1 MPQLDYAAWSR
12 GLALVL
18 RHRPPPGMRD
28 DGFVLVDEARAHIYR
43 HPSEAQIARIVATSS
58 KKRFE
63 LKEIQ
68 GQKWIRAVQGHSL
81 PVQGVLH
88 LMHFAEI
95 PAVAAHGTQRCHLE
109 SIFEL
114 GLLPGSPRVI
124 AQGQQREHVHMC
136 LYDPA
141 DVRTTSGVRKNT
153 EVLVWIDTPAMGT
166 RSFQGSTAQI
176 HSLH

>member
-1 MPQLDYAAWSR
+1 MPQLDNAAWSK
-12 GLALVL
+12 GLSHVL

-28 DGFVLVDEARAHIYR
+28 DGFVLVDEVRVHVHG
-43 HPSEAQIARIVATSS
+43 HPSEAQIACLVARNS

-68 GQKWIRAVQGHSL
+68 GQKWIRAVNGHSF

-88 LMHFAEI
+88 SMHFAEI

-114 GLLPGSPRVI
+114 GLLPGGRKVI
-124 AQGQQREHVHMC
+124 AQGLC
-136 LYDPA
+136 
-141 DVRTTSGVRKNT
+141 
-153 EVLVWIDTPAMGT
+153 VLKISPPKTLSK
-166 RSFQGSTAQI
+166 R
-176 HSLH
+176 